1 MAIEIHTIHLGLDQ
15 CYIIRDRGTIMVDGG
30 SPGKIKQFKGA
41 MNKIS
46 VVPGDLQLILITH
59 GHWDHIGCASDI
71 RELTGAK
78 IAMHRLD
85 SESLEKALKF
95 MPPGLNARGVFLEKV
110 LGLFLPFIHI
120 PRANVDVVIGDEGLS
135 LSDYGIS
142 GRVIHTPGH
151 SPGSVAVLLDTGEA
165 FVGDMA
171 MNKFPLRYGANMP
184 VFAEDFAQLKESW
197 RKLLSQEVRTIYPAH
212 GKPFSADVIRNA
224 LS

>member
-15 CYIIRDRGTIMVDGG
+15 CYIVRDKGAIMVDGG
-30 SPGKIKQFKGA
+30 SPGKIKEFKRA

-46 VVPGDLQLILITH
+46 MAPGDLQLILITH

-85 SESLEKALKF
+85 SECLEKALKF
-95 MPPGLNARGVFLEKV
+95 MPPGLNARGVFLGKV
-110 LGLFLPFIHI
+110 LSLFLPFVHI
-120 PRANVDVVIGDEGLS
+120 TRATVDVVIGDDGLS
-135 LSDYGIS
+135 LSNYGIS
-142 GRVIHTPGH
+142 GRVIYTPGH

-171 MNKFPLRYGANMP
+171 MNKFPLRYGSNMP

-197 RKLLSQEVRTIYPAH
+197 RKLLNHGARTIYPAH